1 MRVGQAQAGERGQ
14 GPCNEALGHRVHYRL
29 ALRPEASADPCGKT
43 PKLQENPKC
52 MTSIDLAHSLAR
64 ATRSHHR
71 TVGGE
76 PGRSDRRLRPP
87 ACPLQFLNRVGVRWS
102 RGQQSPCGCELEPGQ
117 GSHQPSRG
125 CADEGQPGYQIPCTQ
140 RVYEGSGQG
149 PGHFPARHRQAAGSK
164 VQGPQ
169 GPGGAGSG
177 LAPASPPAPFMAG
190 SGNGRSVLR
199 RQ

>member
-1 MRVGQAQAGERGQ
+1 MNVNLSLGRG
-14 GPCNEALGHRVHYRL
+14 A
-29 ALRPEASADPCGKT
+29 
-43 PKLQENPKC
+43 
-52 MTSIDLAHSLAR
+52 ISL
-64 ATRSHHR
+64 
-71 TVGGE
+71 
-76 PGRSDRRLRPP
+76 PG
-87 ACPLQFLNRVGVRWS
+87 AVQMK
-102 RGQQSPCGCELEPGQ
+102 E
-117 GSHQPSRG
+117 
-125 CADEGQPGYQIPCTQ
+125 QPGYQIPCTQ

-149 PGHFPARHRQAAGSK
+149 LGHFPARHHQAAGSK